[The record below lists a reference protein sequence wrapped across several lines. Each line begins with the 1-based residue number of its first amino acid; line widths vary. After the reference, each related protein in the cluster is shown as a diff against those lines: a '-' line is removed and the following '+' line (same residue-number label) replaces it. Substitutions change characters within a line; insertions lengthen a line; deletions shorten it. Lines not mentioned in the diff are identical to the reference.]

1 MTKAAAT
8 PKEATTA
15 RLDSANFTPILPE
28 FAQPELPLN
37 CPPIVPL
44 WPKPDT
50 MPERLLTLLL
60 NDGPQTVD
68 SFYAATGSHEIRKNA
83 SHLRDLGWQI
93 DCYPDNVP
101 DKYRPVRRPLGRYF
115 LNLTNVNLLGVVR
128 P

>member
-1 MTKAAAT
+1 MTKPTSTKNALAG
-8 PKEATTA
+8 
-15 RLDSANFTPILPE
+15 RLDSADFTSSLC
-28 FAQPELPLN
+28 PELDLN

-50 MPERLLTLLL
+50 MPERLLKLLL
-60 NDGPQTVD
+60 EQGPQTID
-68 SFYAATGSHEIRKNA
+68 SFYAASGSHEVRKSA
-83 SHLRDLGWQI
+83 SVLRDLGWQI